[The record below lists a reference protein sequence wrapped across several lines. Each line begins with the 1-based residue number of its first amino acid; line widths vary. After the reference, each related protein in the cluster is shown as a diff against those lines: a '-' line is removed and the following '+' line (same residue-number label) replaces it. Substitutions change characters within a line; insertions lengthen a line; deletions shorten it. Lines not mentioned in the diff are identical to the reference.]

1 MTKPAEI
8 ALKIDAYYS
17 VRQMRLEKKHEMDD
31 LKEQE
36 DNLYKEVLY
45 HLKNEGIT
53 TLGGRDCTV
62 SIRSVDEL
70 VVDDWELL
78 YEHIRNTG
86 EFELMQKRLAVRA
99 AGERL
104 DDGLSLPGVRTTEVD
119 KLSVRKN
126 S

>member
-1 MTKPAEI
+1 M
-8 ALKIDAYYS
+8 
-17 VRQMRLEKKHEMDD
+17 
-31 LKEQE
+31 
-36 DNLYKEVLY
+36 
-45 HLKNEGIT
+45 
-53 TLGGRDCTV
+53 

-78 YEHIRNTG
+78 YEYIRNTG

-104 DDGLSLPGVRTTEVD
+104 DDVLSLPGVRTTEVD